1 MAAFTDEMGTAE
13 KLIREWKGKQYFFG
27 ENVLDKVGSLAE
39 EYGDNALI
47 VASSSNLWIRK
58 PLARVSDSLGQHG
71 VKHDVVLGSRP
82 NSPLADL
89 YRIAYHAA
97 LYRPKSIIALGGGS
111 TIDAVKAAS
120 ILASYSPS
128 EVSRILGVSW
138 DKACTIEPYF
148 GTGVVTRMMR
158 ATGRDI
164 IPIIAVQTASGSA
177 SHLTKYSN
185 ITDPATG
192 QKKLIVDDAIVPKK
206 AVFDYLLTLGA
217 PRDLTVDGALDG
229 ISHIWEVF
237 MGATGKEYYSRVKE
251 IAQVGIRLIVNSL
264 RPAVESNDLKARIA
278 LGLGTDLGGYAIM
291 IGGTSGPHLG
301 SFSLVDILTHGR
313 ACAILNPYYT
323 VFFADQIQDQ
333 LATIAPILRDAGL
346 ITEDPSVLSG
356 RKLAETVAK
365 GFLSLYRSLG
375 VPATLEEAGAS
386 RLHLERMMLAAKDPQ
401 LRMKLLNMPVPLDPE
416 KGDIERY
423 MKGILEAAFTGDLSL
438 INSMRSR

>member
-1 MAAFTDEMGTAE
+1 MSVLTDEVKTAE
-13 KLIREWKGKQYFFG
+13 KLLREWKGESYIFG
-27 ENVLDKVGSLAE
+27 EGVLDKVGSLAG
-39 EYGDNALI
+39 EYGDNALV
-47 VASSSNLWIRK
+47 VASSANPWIRK
-58 PLARVSDSLGQHG
+58 PLASVSDSLKGQG

-120 ILASYSPS
+120 VLATYSPA
-128 EVSRILGVSW
+128 EVSRTLGVSW

-148 GTGVVTRMMR
+148 GTGLVTMMKK

-164 IPIIAVQTASGSA
+164 MPVIAVQTASGSA

-185 ITDPATG
+185 ITDPVAG
-192 QKKLIVDDAIVPKK
+192 QKKLIVDEAIVPKK
-206 AVFDYLLTLGA
+206 AVFDYLTTLGA
-217 PRDLTVDGALDG
+217 PRDLTVDGGLDG

-237 MGATGKEYYSRVKE
+237 MGATGKDYYGRIKE
-251 IAQVGIRLIVNSL
+251 IAQIGIRLIVNSL
-264 RPAVESNDLKARIA
+264 RQAVERNDLKARVA

-301 SFSLVDILTHGR
+301 SFSLVDVLTHGR

-323 VFFADQIQDQ
+323 VFFADRIEDQ
-333 LATIAPILRDAGL
+333 LTTIAPILRDAGL
-346 ITEDPSVLSG
+346 ISEDPHVLKG

-365 GFLSLYRSLG
+365 GFLSFYRSLG
-375 VPATLEEAGAS
+375 VPTTLKEAGAS

-401 LRMKLLNMPVPLDPE
+401 LKMKLLNMPIPLDPE
-416 KGDIERY
+416 RGDIERY
-423 MKGILEAAFTGDLSL
+423 MRGILEAAFTGDLSL
-438 INSMRSR
+438 ISSMRP

>member
-1 MAAFTDEMGTAE
+1 MNMFTDEMRAAE
-13 KLIREWKGKQYFFG
+13 KFIREWKGDSYLFG
-27 ENVLDKVGSLAE
+27 ETVLDRVGSLIG
-39 EYGDNALI
+39 EYGYNALL
-47 VASSSNLWIRK
+47 VVSSANPWIHE
-58 PLARVSDSLGQHG
+58 PLTRVSASLEKEGI
-71 VKHDVVLGSRP
+71 KHDVVLGARP

-89 YRIAYHAA
+89 YRIAYHVA
-97 LYRPKSIIALGGGS
+97 LYRPRSLIALGGGS

-120 ILASYSPS
+120 VLATYSPA
-128 EVSRILGVSW
+128 EVSSVLDVSW

-148 GTGVVTRMMR
+148 GTGLVTMMR
-158 ATGRDI
+158 KATGRDI
-164 IPIIAVQTASGSA
+164 IPVIAVQTASGSA

-185 ITDPATG
+185 ITDPVAG
-192 QKKLIVDDAIVPKK
+192 QKKLIVDEAIVPKK
-206 AVFDYLLTLGA
+206 AVFDYLVTLGA

-237 MGATGKEYYSRVKE
+237 MGATSKEYYGRIKE

-264 RPAVESNDLKARIA
+264 KPAVERNDLKARVA

-323 VFFADQIQDQ
+323 FFFADRIEDQ
-333 LATIAPILRDAGL
+333 LTAIAPILRDAGL
-346 ITEDPSVLSG
+346 ISEDLNHLRG
-356 RKLAETVAK
+356 RKLAEAVAK
-365 GFLSLYRSLG
+365 GFLSFYRSIG
-375 VPATLEEAGAS
+375 VPTTLREAGAS

-401 LRMKLLNMPVPLDPE
+401 LKMKLLNMPVPLDPE

-423 MKGILEAAFTGDLSL
+423 MKGILKAAFTGDLSL
-438 INSMRSR
+438 ISKMRPG

>member
-1 MAAFTDEMGTAE
+1 MFTFKDEMKKAE
-13 KLIREWKGKQYFFG
+13 KLLHEWKGESYVFG
-27 ENVLDKVGSLAE
+27 EGVIDRVGSFAE

-47 VASSSNLWIRK
+47 VASSTNPWIQK
-58 PLARVSDSLGQHG
+58 PLARVSDSLRRER
-71 VKHDVVLGSRP
+71 VKFDVILGSKP
-82 NSPLADL
+82 NSPLADV
-89 YRIAYHAA
+89 YRIAYHIA

-120 ILASYSPS
+120 VLATYSPA
-128 EVSRILGVSW
+128 EVSHTLEVSW

-148 GTGVVTRMMR
+148 GTGLVTRMR
-158 ATGRDI
+158 EATGRDI
-164 IPIIAVQTASGSA
+164 IPIVAVQTASGSA

-185 ITDPATG
+185 ITDPAAG

-206 AVFDYLLTLGA
+206 AVFDYLVTLGA
-217 PRDLTVDGALDG
+217 PRVLTVDGALDG

-237 MGATGKEYYSRVKE
+237 MGATGKEYYNKIKE

-264 RPAVESNDLKARIA
+264 RAAIENNDLKARIA

-323 VFFADQIQDQ
+323 VFFADRIEDQ
-333 LATIAPILRDAGL
+333 LTTIAPILRDAG
-346 ITEDPSVLSG
+346 IISKDPRFLKG
-356 RKLAETVAK
+356 RKLAEAVAQ
-365 GFLSLYRSLG
+365 GFFSFYRSLG
-375 VPATLEEAGAS
+375 VPTTLKKAGAS
-386 RLHLERMMLAAKDPQ
+386 RLHLERMILAAKDPQ

-416 KGDIERY
+416 KGDVERY
-423 MKGILEAAFTGDLSL
+423 MKRILEAAFTGDLSL
-438 INSMRSR
+438 ISNTRPC